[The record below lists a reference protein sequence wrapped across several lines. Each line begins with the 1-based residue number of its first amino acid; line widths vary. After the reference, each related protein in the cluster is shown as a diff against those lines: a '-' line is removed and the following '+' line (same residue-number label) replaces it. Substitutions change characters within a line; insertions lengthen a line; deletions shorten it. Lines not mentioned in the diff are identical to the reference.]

1 MNLNVRHYMQKTKAT
16 LKENL
21 NYLYTGNSRNLEVR
35 GIRDKTSKRSKIKVY
50 KSSEF
55 SGLTDGL

>member
-35 GIRDKTSKRSKIKVY
+35 GIRDKLPRDQKLKFTRVQN
-50 KSSEF
+50 F
-55 SGLTDGL
+55 SG